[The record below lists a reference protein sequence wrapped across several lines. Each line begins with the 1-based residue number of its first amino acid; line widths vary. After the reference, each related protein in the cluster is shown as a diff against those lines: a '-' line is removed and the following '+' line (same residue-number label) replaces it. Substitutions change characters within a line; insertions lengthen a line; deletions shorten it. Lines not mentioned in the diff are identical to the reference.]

1 MKDIIICNILSLV
14 LIPVLPIVS
23 QLKSQVNNGAFKL
36 IQIKHLSFLFRA
48 PNGMSVTIEGIA
60 LPIFIS
66 QLIGYLLFFLLGILD
81 LLLYFMS
88 PSLFT
93 TMTFIICLIM
103 VAEWIC
109 LVVFDMV
116 LLRLSRS
123 KQYFKRDK
131 SKNNKK

>member
-81 LLLYFMS
+81 LLLYFML

>member
-1 MKDIIICNILSLV
+1 MKDIIMCNILSLV
-14 LIPVLPIVS
+14 LIPVLPIVA
-23 QLKSQVNNGAFKL
+23 QLKSRVNNGAFKL

-66 QLIGYLLFFLLGILD
+66 QLIGYLLFFLLGLLD

-88 PSLFT
+88 PAIFT
-93 TMTFIICLIM
+93 IMTFVIGLILLTEMII
-103 VAEWIC
+103 

-116 LLRLSRS
+116 LLKLSRS

-131 SKNNKK
+131 CEKNKK

>member
-14 LIPVLPIVS
+14 LIPVFPIVV

-66 QLIGYLLFFLLGILD
+66 QLIGYLLFILLGGLD

-88 PSLFT
+88 KPLFT
-93 TMTFIICLIM
+93 IMTFVMGLILLTEM
-103 VAEWIC
+103 VSLA
-109 LVVFDMV
+109 VFDFV
-116 LLRLSRS
+116 LLKLSRS
-123 KQYFKRDK
+123 KQYFKRDTCK
-131 SKNNKK
+131 KNKK

>member
-66 QLIGYLLFFLLGILD
+66 QLIGYLLFFLLGVLD

-88 PSLFT
+88 PALFT

>member
-1 MKDIIICNILSLV
+1 MKDLIICNIGV
-14 LIPVLPIVS
+14 LIAIPVLPILV
-23 QLKSQVNNGAFKL
+23 QLNSQVNNAAFKL

-66 QLIGYLLFFLLGILD
+66 QLIGYLLFFLLGLLN

-88 PSLFT
+88 PTLFKI
-93 TMTFIICLIM
+93 MTFVTGIILLTEIISL
-103 VAEWIC
+103 A
-109 LVVFDMV
+109 VFDMV

-123 KQYFKRDK
+123 KQYFSRN
-131 SKNNKK
+131 KNK

>member
-1 MKDIIICNILSLV
+1 MKDMIICNILSLV
-14 LIPVLPIVS
+14 LIPVFPIVA

-48 PNGMSVTIEGIA
+48 PNGISVTIEGIA

-66 QLIGYLLFFLLGILD
+66 QLIGYLLFFLLGVLD

-88 PSLFT
+88 PALFT
-93 TMTFIICLIM
+93 TMTFVIGLILLTEM
-103 VAEWIC
+103 IT

-116 LLRLSRS
+116 LLKLSR
-123 KQYFKRDK
+123 
-131 SKNNKK
+131 

>member
-14 LIPVLPIVS
+14 LIPIFPIVS
-23 QLKSQVNNGAFKL
+23 QLKSQVNNGAFKR

-48 PNGMSVTIEGIA
+48 PNGMSATIEGVA

-66 QLIGYLLFFLLGILD
+66 QLIGYFLFFLLGLLD

-93 TMTFIICLIM
+93 IMTFVIG
-103 VAEWIC
+103 
-109 LVVFDMV
+109 LVLWTEMITLALFNMV
-116 LLRLSRS
+116 LLKLSRS

-131 SKNNKK
+131 REKNKK

>member
-14 LIPVLPIVS
+14 LIPVFPIVS

-88 PSLFT
+88 PTLFT
-93 TMTFIICLIM
+93 IMTFITGIILLTEMISL
-103 VAEWIC
+103 A
-109 LVVFDMV
+109 VFDMV

-123 KQYFKRDK
+123 KPYFKRDK
-131 SKNNKK
+131 RK

>member
-14 LIPVLPIVS
+14 LITVLPIVS

-88 PSLFT
+88 PLLFT

-103 VAEWIC
+103 GAEWIY
-109 LVVFDMV
+109 LAVFNMV

-131 SKNNKK
+131 CKKNKK

>member
-1 MKDIIICNILSLV
+1 MKDIIICNILSLI
-14 LIPVLPIVS
+14 LIPVLPIMS

-66 QLIGYLLFFLLGILD
+66 QLIGYFLFFLLGVLD

-88 PSLFT
+88 PTLFT
-93 TMTFIICLIM
+93 TMTFIICLILC
-103 VAEWIC
+103 AEWIC
-109 LVVFDMV
+109 LAVFDMV
-116 LLRLSRS
+116 LLKLSRS

-131 SKNNKK
+131 IKKDKK